1 MSCLKTSLK
10 ILFAFML
17 LPFVSFLL
25 LFVGAKA
32 KNGRLMLEGA
42 IYAAILII
50 SVNLPES
57 IGGILMLGSMVA
69 SGARSFQL
77 RELWLP
83 KRTAVPRLQPTPY
96 YGPPVVAHLSQQPV
110 APPYPAPTAPPYP
123 ASTVPLYPAPTASS
137 ASVDDDLSSALA
149 WVVSRAKQ
157 NKHRL
162 PSDAYVTILEC
173 CQTLDSVI
181 DAENRRPST
190 DAQFQYELEAM
201 VREYLPSVLKNYLA
215 IPAGRVNDRQPN
227 GKTPVEELSEQLHL
241 LNGQAEA
248 LHASRH
254 GQASSELTSM
264 GNFLREKFGHQ
275 QQAKFDFGIE

>member
-1 MSCLKTSLK
+1 MSCLKTSVK

-42 IYAAILII
+42 IYAAILLIAV
-50 SVNLPES
+50 SLPET

-69 SGARSFQL
+69 SGARSFQF

-83 KRTAVPRLQPTPY
+83 KPTAVPRLQPAPY
-96 YGPPVVAHLSQQPV
+96 YGPPVVAHFSQQPV
-110 APPYPAPTAPPYP
+110 APTYPAPT
-123 ASTVPLYPAPTASS
+123 YPAPTYPAPTYQAPVASS
-137 ASVDDDLSSALA
+137 SVDDDLSSALA

-181 DAENRRPST
+181 DAEKQRPST

-215 IPAGRVNDRQPN
+215 IPAGSVNDRQPN
-227 GKTPVEELSEQLHL
+227 GRTPVEELSEQLHL

-275 QQAKFDFGIE
+275 QQARFDFGIE